1 MILLKRLSGIL
12 LILMGTAGVLAC
24 GVAIFKTGNAE
35 KQLRRFAGQAFDSTE
50 NALQDIRE
58 QLNQIDLSIVHV
70 RSDFKTAAS
79 KANALRTDG
88 IDKKILAD
96 HIAFTLDH
104 EVGEKLAKTQRLVD
118 AAVNTAGSVSHLLTL
133 LDASSL
139 VSVKAYTRGGS
150 LMTRIEGASNTL
162 RRLSGMLEQ
171 TRQTARALLEQTRQN
186 HPDSEQALSNLT
198 REVGRMDTGLA
209 EVQTLGSDF
218 KEAVQK
224 IKDRLRYYE
233 KKTTGWIR
241 LGGILIPL
249 LLVWLGAG
257 QVALIILGG
266 RLCRRRAQ

>member
-1 MILLKRLSGIL
+1 LLL
-12 LILMGTAGVLAC
+12 LMGAAGVLAC
-24 GVAIFKTGNAE
+24 GVVIFKAGNAE
-35 KQLRRFAGQAFDSTE
+35 KQLRYFAGQAFDSTE
-50 NALQDIRE
+50 NALLNIRE
-58 QLNQIDLSIVHV
+58 RLNQIDLSVVLV
-70 RSDFKTAAS
+70 RSDLKTALS
-79 KANALRTDG
+79 KANALRKDG
-88 IDKKILAD
+88 IDEKILAG

-171 TRQTARALLEQTRQN
+171 ARQTARALLEQTRQN

-198 REVGRMDTGLA
+198 HEVEEMDKGLA
-209 EVQTLGSDF
+209 EVQILGSDF
-218 KEAVQK
+218 KEDVQK
-224 IKDRLRYYE
+224 IENRLRHYE
-233 KKTTGWIR
+233 EKTIWWIH

-249 LLVWLGAG
+249 LLIWLGAG
-257 QVALIILGG
+257 QMALIILGG
-266 RLCRRRAQ
+266 RLCMRR

>member
-1 MILLKRLSGIL
+1 M
-12 LILMGTAGVLAC
+12 LILIVAAGVLVC
-24 GVAIFKTGNAE
+24 GVAIYKTGNAQ
-35 KQLRRFAGQAFDSTE
+35 KQLRRFAVQAFDSTE
-50 NALQDIRE
+50 NALLDIRE
-58 QLNQIDLSIVHV
+58 QLNQIDLSVVHV
-70 RSDFKTAAS
+70 RSDLKTAVS

-88 IDKKILAD
+88 IDEKILAD

-118 AAVNTAGSVSHLLTL
+118 AAVNIAGSISHLLTL

-150 LMTRIEGASNTL
+150 LINRIEGASNTL

-171 TRQTARALLEQTRQN
+171 ARQTAQALLEQTRQN
-186 HPDSEQALSNLT
+186 HPDSEKALSKLT
-198 REVGRMDTGLA
+198 HEVGCMDKGLT

-218 KEAVQK
+218 KEAIQK

-233 KKTTGWIR
+233 EKTIWWIH

-249 LLVWLGAG
+249 LLIWLGAG

-266 RLCRRRAQ
+266 CLCMRRQ

>member
-1 MILLKRLSGIL
+1 
-12 LILMGTAGVLAC
+12 MGAAGVLAC

-35 KQLRRFAGQAFDSTE
+35 KQLRHFAGQTFDSTE
-50 NALQDIRE
+50 NALLDIRE
-58 QLNQIDLSIVHV
+58 RLNQIDLSLAQV
-70 RSDFKTAAS
+70 RSDLKIAAS

-88 IDKKILAD
+88 IDEKILAD

-133 LDASSL
+133 LDASNL
-139 VSVKAYTRGGS
+139 VSVEAYTQGGS

-162 RRLSGMLEQ
+162 RRLSGTLEQ
-171 TRQTARALLEQTRQN
+171 ARQSARALLEQTRQN

-198 REVGRMDTGLA
+198 HEVGRMDKGLA
-209 EVQTLGSDF
+209 EVQVLGSDF

-233 KKTTGWIR
+233 EKTIWWIH

-249 LLVWLGAG
+249 LLIWLGAG
-257 QVALIILGG
+257 QAALMILGG
-266 RLCRRRAQ
+266 RLCMRRAQ